1 MHFLFSTKQATL
13 MRGLPTFPLSEIIV
27 SDFVLKPSTTLS
39 CATEFGSYVLF
50 VELLQSHD

>member
-1 MHFLFSTKQATL
+1 